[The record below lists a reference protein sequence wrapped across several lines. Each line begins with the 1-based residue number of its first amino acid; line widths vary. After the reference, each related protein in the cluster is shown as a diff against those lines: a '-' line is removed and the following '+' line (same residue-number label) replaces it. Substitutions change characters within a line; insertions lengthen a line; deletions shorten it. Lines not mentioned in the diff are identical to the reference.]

1 MKAITLLASILIMC
15 ISCNCQ
21 KKAVEKATVESAN
34 IVADQGSKENLIADT
49 QNGMKIEYE
58 ANTRGFYQKVII
70 QNQTISVS
78 KDRDGA
84 DKPVAK
90 KISDADWKELTAFFN
105 EVNLAELPNLKA
117 PTEKR
122 FYDGAPI
129 GGLKITYKDKDY
141 TSSSFDHGFPPAQIK
156 KLVDK
161 LMSLTEQ
168 K

>member
-21 KKAVEKATVESAN
+21 KKAVETSNVVAPQESTE
-34 IVADQGSKENLIADT
+34 KLIADT
-49 QNGMKIEYE
+49 QSGMKIEYE
-58 ANTRGFYQKVII
+58 ANTRGFYEKIII
-70 QNQTISVS
+70 QNQTITVS
-78 KDRDGA
+78 KDRDGN
-84 DKPVAK
+84 DKPVGK
-90 KISDADWKELTAFFN
+90 KISDADWKALTGFFN
-105 EVNLAELPNLKA
+105 EVNLAEMPNLKA

-129 GGLKITYKDKDY
+129 AGLKITYKDKDY

-161 LMSLTEQ
+161 IVSLTEQ
-168 K
+168 E

>member
-1 MKAITLLASILIMC
+1 MKGITLLASIIIMC

-21 KKAVEKATVESAN
+21 KKAVGASNVETSNMVAN
-34 IVADQGSKENLIADT
+34 QEAQENVTADT
-49 QNGMKIEYE
+49 QTGMKIEYE
-58 ANTRGFYQKVII
+58 ANTRGFYEKVII

-90 KISDADWKELTAFFN
+90 KISDADWKALTSLFN
-105 EVNLAELPNLKA
+105 EVNLAEMPSLKA

-122 FYDGAPI
+122 LYDGAPI
-129 GGLKITYKDKDY
+129 AGLKIIYKDKDY

-161 LMSLTEQ
+161 IVSLTEQ
-168 K
+168 E